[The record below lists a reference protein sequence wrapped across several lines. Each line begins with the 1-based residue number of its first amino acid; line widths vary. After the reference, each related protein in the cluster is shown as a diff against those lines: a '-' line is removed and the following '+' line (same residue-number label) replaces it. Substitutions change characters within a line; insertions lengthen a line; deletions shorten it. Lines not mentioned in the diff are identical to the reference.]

1 MPALPPVHHG
11 RACAEPETVLHGRI
25 ARGRRELLVQWKGLQ
40 AAAATWT
47 DLAEFR
53 RLYSA
58 FQLEDELLAE
68 EGRDVMI
75 GIRYQRRRRRA
86 TMDQGSVP
94 A

>member
-1 MPALPPVHHG
+1 MSALPPVHHG

-53 RLYSA
+53 HLYSA
-58 FQLEDELLAE
+58 FQLED

-86 TMDQGSVP
+86 TVDQGSVP